1 MDVMERLGDLIGEN
15 YNLDHVE
22 LREDTRLIEDLHLD
36 SLDMVEMVVE
46 IEDAFDIVIPEEK
59 MEAMENIGD
68 VVGVIESLS
77 GK

>member
-68 VVGVIESLS
+68 VVGVIEALS

>member
-1 MDVMERLGDLIGEN
+1 VDVMERLGDLIGEN

>member
-68 VVGVIESLS
+68 VVGVIESL
-77 GK
+77 

>member
-1 MDVMERLGDLIGEN
+1 MERLGDLIGEN

>member
-1 MDVMERLGDLIGEN
+1 MERLGDLIGEN

-68 VVGVIESLS
+68 VVGVIEALS

>member
-68 VVGVIESLS
+68 VVSVIEALS